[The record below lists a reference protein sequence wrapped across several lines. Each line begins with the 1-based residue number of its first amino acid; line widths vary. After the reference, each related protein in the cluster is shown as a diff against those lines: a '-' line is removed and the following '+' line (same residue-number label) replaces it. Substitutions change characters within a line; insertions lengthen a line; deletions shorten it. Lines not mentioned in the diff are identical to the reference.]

1 MAVILDI
8 SISLDGYVAAPND
21 RPGEEL
27 GDGGQ
32 RLHDWAL
39 ASASELD
46 REVLD
51 ATWGRAGAVISGAR
65 TFDVCL
71 ERWGG
76 RPPWDGPWFVLSHEN
91 PRRVALG
98 GSAFRFVDG
107 VESALARAH
116 AVADRQD
123 VVVMG
128 GAGTARAF
136 LNAGLVDELQLDVAP
151 VLLGGGV
158 RLFDG
163 VDAAELQ
170 PARVIGTL
178 AATHLRYRLR

>member
-27 GDGGQ
+27 GEGGE
-32 RLHDWAL
+32 RIHDWAL
-39 ASASELD
+39 PSASELD

-51 ATWGRAGAVISGAR
+51 ETWGRAGAVISGAR
-65 TFDVCL
+65 TFDVCF
-71 ERWGG
+71 EGWGR

-91 PRRVALG
+91 PARFARG

-107 VESALARAH
+107 VESALARAQ
-116 AVADRQD
+116 AAADGRH

-128 GAGTARAF
+128 GAGAARAF
-136 LNAGLVDELQLDVAP
+136 LNAGLVDELQLHVAP
-151 VLLGGGV
+151 LLFGGGV
-158 RLFDG
+158 RLFEG
-163 VDAAELQ
+163 VDAAE
-170 PARVIGTL
+170 
-178 AATHLRYRLR
+178 RLSRRA